1 MDLSRETVRKLRGLI
16 IFTTL
21 IIVCLWKSD
30 MVLGVLKQG
39 FHIVLPFLLG
49 AAIAFIINVPMSF
62 IEDNIYK
69 RVKLKRSIVDKF
81 ARVSALI
88 LTLIFIVGIV
98 VIVFFVV
105 VPQLS
110 ITVASLGVSVQKFI
124 PQLADIA
131 TNVFVSNPEIAE
143 FILSFEYDWDKI
155 VSLVFD
161 FIQAGAGNVFD
172 TTLMIA
178 MSLVSICTTG
188 IIALIFSIYIVL
200 QKETLGMQFR
210 KVCFAF
216 MRKGRAE
223 ATLEVCALTYKS
235 FSNFLTGQCLEAVI
249 LGTIIVIALSI
260 FKIPFALLIGVL
272 IAFTALIP
280 IFGAFLGCVLGT
292 FLIFIEDPMKALTFV
307 IIFLVIQQI
316 EGNLIY
322 PHVVG
327 GSVGLPSIWV
337 LAAVSV
343 GASLMGVVGMLIF
356 IPITSVLYALFREV
370 VYIKL
375 QKNEIDPLD
384 IEERRIG

>member
-1 MDLSRETVRKLRGLI
+1 MDLSKETIHKLRGLI

-39 FHIVLPFLLG
+39 FNIVLPFLLG

-62 IEDNIYK
+62 IEKNIYK
-69 RVKLKRSIVDKF
+69 RVKFKKSTVDKF

-98 VIVFFVV
+98 AIVFLVV

-155 VSLVFD
+155 VSLVFN

-178 MSLVSICTTG
+178 VSLVSICTTG

-210 KVCFAF
+210 KICFAF

-223 ATLEVCALTYKS
+223 ATLEVCALTYRS

-272 IAFTALIP
+272 VAFTALIP
-280 IFGAFLGCVLGT
+280 IFGAFLGCVLGS

>member
-1 MDLSRETVRKLRGLI
+1 MDLSRETIRKLRGLI

-21 IIVCLWKSD
+21 IIVCLWKSN

-39 FHIVLPFLLG
+39 FNIVLPFLLG

-62 IEDNIYK
+62 IEENIYK
-69 RVKLKRSIVDKF
+69 RVKLKKSIVDKF
-81 ARVSALI
+81 ARGSALI

-98 VIVFFVV
+98 AIVFFVV

-110 ITVASLGVSVQKFI
+110 ATVASLGVSVQKFI

-155 VSLVFD
+155 VSLVFN

-178 MSLVSICTTG
+178 VSLVSICTTG

-200 QKETLGMQFR
+200 QKEILGMQFR

-223 ATLEVCALTYKS
+223 AALEVCALTYKS

-249 LGTIIVIALSI
+249 LGTIIVIVLSI